1 MVSLKWIKSLT
12 NFYWLETNPWQ
23 NYIQNS
29 QDLFIVLEDYLLNT
43 AKEFKYFDYG
53 NELDKACFS
62 HDAAYSDSKDLAKRT
77 VSGKILKERA
87 YDIARNCQYDEHQRA
102 LACMVYKVFDK
113 KTRSGM
119 SVNEQLA
126 EELHKPVIKQFF

>member
-1 MVSLKWIKSLT
+1 MEMNQTKLV
-12 NFYWLETNPWQ
+12 
-23 NYIQNS
+23 
-29 QDLFIVLEDYLLNT
+29 
-43 AKEFKYFDYG
+43 
-53 NELDKACFS
+53 FS
-62 HDAAYSDSKDLAKRT
+62 HDAAYSDSKDLAQRT

-87 YDIARNCQYDEHQRA
+87 YEIARSCRYDEHQKA
-102 LACMVYKVFDK
+102 LASMVYKVFDK